1 MTIRPATDADVSLV
15 LPMVQRLA
23 DLHQSWDPRR
33 YPYLPDI
40 GRRYDRWLTSRASD
54 PRSVFLVA
62 EVSPGKL
69 AGFCVATVEGEI
81 PIYRTAEIGF
91 LHDLWVEEDYRHEG
105 VGRQMTM
112 LLVERFTAMGIRQV
126 RLETAAANEVARALF
141 RSCGFRV
148 STMEM
153 MLEIE

>member
-1 MTIRPATDADVSLV
+1 MTIRPATADDVPHV

-23 DLHQSWDPRR
+23 DLHQSWDARR
-33 YPYLPDI
+33 YPYLPEI
-40 GRRYDRWLTSRASD
+40 GRRYDRWLRTRAAD

-62 EVSPGKL
+62 EAESGKL
-69 AGFCVATVEGEI
+69 AGFCVGTVEREI
-81 PIYRTAEIGF
+81 PVYRTEELGF

-112 LLVERFTAMGIRQV
+112 LLVERFKEMGIRQI
-126 RLETAAANEVARALF
+126 RLETAAANEPARALF

-153 MLEIE
+153 MLEVE

>member
-1 MTIRPATDADVSLV
+1 VQIRPAADADVPLV

-23 DLHQSWDPRR
+23 DLHQAWDPKR
-33 YPYLPDI
+33 YPYLADI
-40 GRRYDRWLTSRASD
+40 GRRYDRWLRSRAAD
-54 PRSVFLVA
+54 RRSVFLVA

-81 PIYRTAEIGF
+81 PVYRTGDIGF

-105 VGRQMTM
+105 LARQMTM
-112 LLVERFTAMGIRQV
+112 LLVERFREMGIKQV
-126 RLETAAANEVARALF
+126 RLETAAANEAARALF

-153 MLEIE
+153 MLEME